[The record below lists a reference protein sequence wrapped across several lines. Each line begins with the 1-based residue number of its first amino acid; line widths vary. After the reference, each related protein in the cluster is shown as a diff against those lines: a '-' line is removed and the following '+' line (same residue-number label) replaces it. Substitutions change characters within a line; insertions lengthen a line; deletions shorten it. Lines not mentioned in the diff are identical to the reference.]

1 MSHAQ
6 SSDKKQKDEGF
17 DLGERSVTPQDNSK
31 VVCIPKIFHQ
41 KYLSGNNRNVRITM
55 NGDTL
60 CIRPVTGDKK

>member
-1 MSHAQ
+1 MTKSQ
-6 SSDKKQKDEGF
+6 NSDKTQKDEGF

-41 KYLSGNNRNVRITM
+41 KYLSGNNRKVRITM

-60 CIRPVTGDKK
+60 CMRAVSGDKK